1 MADVWLCH
9 EAPDDALMMQEDKPD
24 SYLSVCTSCV
34 TSCGFV
40 CKNQYWFFSWSG
52 TNKPNY
58 RCKHT
63 LTLVGQQL
71 RSFLWIV
78 DQKIIK
84 NITSLIVFLGFCT
97 TVLMRELEMWQD
109 GGGVGKERGCH
120 AARGQGPKTPLPS
133 VCGARSARWTMGP
146 RYRILNRPSISTLS

>member
-1 MADVWLCH
+1 MRSIKLLSVLH

-24 SYLSVCTSCV
+24 SYLSVCTSCI

-40 CKNQYWFFSWSG
+40 CKNQKWFFSWSG

-71 RSFLWIV
+71 RSFVGIV
-78 DQKIIK
+78 DQKKIK
-84 NITSLIVFLGFCT
+84 NITSLIVFLGSCT
-97 TVLMRELEMWQD
+97 TLLMRELKMWQ
-109 GGGVGKERGCH
+109 GGQREGMPCSN
-120 AARGQGPKTPLPS
+120 GPGAKKTPAFCLWGSLCQMDYGTPLKNS
-133 VCGARSARWTMGP
+133 E
-146 RYRILNRPSISTLS
+146 